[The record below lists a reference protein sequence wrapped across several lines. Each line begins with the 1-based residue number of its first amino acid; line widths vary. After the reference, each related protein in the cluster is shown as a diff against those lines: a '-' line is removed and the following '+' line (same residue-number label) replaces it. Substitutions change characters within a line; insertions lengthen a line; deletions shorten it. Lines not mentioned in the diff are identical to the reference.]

1 MRGEGRAA
9 AVFFVEGEGVRRD
22 SRARK
27 PGARR
32 TKETDSELFFLL
44 TLNSKS
50 VLKYLVNDKTVFYS
64 AH

>member
-1 MRGEGRAA
+1 MRGKGRAA

-27 PGARR
+27 PEARR

-50 VLKYLVNDKTVFYS
+50 VLKCLVKEKRVPRG
-64 AH
+64 

>member
-27 PGARR
+27 PEARR

-44 TLNSKS
+44 TLSSKS
-50 VLKYLVNDKTVFYS
+50 VLNAL
-64 AH
+64 